1 MTTTITQCVTHTPN
15 QKAISFWND
24 VAYTFCMECENNI
37 ESTWLDFDS
46 DRLSVWSEWKVS
58 K

>member
-1 MTTTITQCVTHTPN
+1 MTTTITQCATHTPN
-15 QKAISFWND
+15 TKAISFWND
-24 VAYTFCMECENNI
+24 VAYTFCQECENNI

-46 DRLSVWSEWKVS
+46 DRLAIWSDWKVS